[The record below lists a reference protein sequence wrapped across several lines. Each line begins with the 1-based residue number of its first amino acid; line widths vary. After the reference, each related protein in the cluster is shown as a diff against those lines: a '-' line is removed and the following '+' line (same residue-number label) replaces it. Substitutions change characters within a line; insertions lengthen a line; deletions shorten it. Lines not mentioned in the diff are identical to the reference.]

1 MPPRFPRYSIALISA
16 AALSYEILLMR
27 LFSIIQWH
35 HFAYMIISLALLGY
49 GISGTFITLVRERL
63 LARFPLVFVVNL
75 LLFGVSAVACFL
87 IAQRIPFN
95 PEQLL
100 WDVQQPLWLLLIYL
114 LLMLPFFFAANA
126 VGLAI
131 SCFHQQ
137 VSRIYGADLLGAGL
151 GSLAIIGL
159 LFLFFPERVLQLL
172 GLLGGAAALL
182 ACWELNFRFR
192 YRWLLLSLVTLLP
205 LLLPITWLSPV
216 ASPYKGL
223 SQMLRINGVEVVDQY
238 ASPLGLLSVVKSPQ
252 VPLRHAPGL
261 SLNATTEPPPQL
273 GVFTDG
279 DAMTVLTQG
288 DNKRERFTY
297 LDQLTSA
304 LPYHLKKIEKVLVL
318 GAGGGADVLQA
329 LYHQASTIDAVE
341 LNPQMVQLVRQHY
354 KDFTDDLY
362 AKAGV
367 QVHIAEARGFVAAS
381 DQRYDVIQLALMDS
395 FNASSAG
402 LYALNE
408 SYLYTVEAVQA
419 YLNHLTPGGY
429 LVISRWVKLPPRDT
443 LKLFATAVAA
453 LRNIGIEN
461 PGQKLVLI
469 RGWQT
474 STLLLKN
481 GNIST
486 EEIAVL
492 RRFSQERAFDV
503 AFYPGMTMDEANH
516 YNQLQQPYF
525 FTSAQALLSSSEM
538 EYLQRYKFNIEPATD
553 DRPYFFHFFK
563 WEQLQEIWGLRGQGG
578 FPLLEWGYLILI
590 ATLIQALLAGT
601 ALILLPLIFCRSQLC
616 GGSVRPW
623 RVFLYFGFI
632 GLAFLFLEI
641 AFMQKFIL
649 FLSHPLYAVAVV
661 LCSFLVFAGLGSICS
676 RRLITMWGG
685 MAALK
690 VAVAAIGI
698 LGSLFLLLPQTLFPA
713 LLQLPE
719 LIKIIVSVLLIAP
732 LAFFMGMPF
741 PMALV
746 QLGSDEPALIP
757 WAWGVN
763 GCASVVSAVLATL
776 LAIHVGFSLVVLAAL
791 ILYALAFAV
800 FRKCYM

>member
-1 MPPRFPRYSIALISA
+1 MEPRFPRYSIALISA

-49 GISGTFITLVRERL
+49 GVSGTFITLARERL
-63 LARFPLVFVVNL
+63 LVRFSLVFVANL
-75 LLFGVSAVACFL
+75 LLFGISAVACFL

-100 WDVQQPLWLLLIYL
+100 WDMQQPLWLLLIYL

-131 SCFHQQ
+131 SRFHQQ
-137 VSRIYGADLLGAGL
+137 VARIYGADLLGAGL

-172 GLLGGAAALL
+172 GCLGGAAALL
-182 ACWELNFRFR
+182 ACWEVNFRFR
-192 YRWLLLSLVTLLP
+192 YRWLLLSLVMLLP
-205 LLLPITWLSPV
+205 LLLPISWLSP
-216 ASPYKGL
+216 AISPYKSL
-223 SQMLRINGVEVVDQY
+223 SQILRIGGVEVVDQY
-238 ASPLGLLSVVKSPQ
+238 ASPLGLLSVIKSSQ

-288 DNKRERFTY
+288 GNERAQCSY

-304 LPYHLKKIEKVLVL
+304 LPYHLKKAEKVLVL

-329 LYHQASTIDAVE
+329 LYHKVQKIDAVE

-362 AKAGV
+362 AKTGV
-367 QVHIAEARGFVAAS
+367 QIHVAEARGFVAAS
-381 DQRYDVIQLALMDS
+381 DQHYDVIQLALMDS

-419 YLNHLTPGGY
+419 YLSHLTPGGY

-443 LKLFATAVAA
+443 LKLFATAVTA
-453 LRNIGIEN
+453 LRDLGVEN
-461 PGQKLVLI
+461 PEQRLALI

-474 STLLLKN
+474 STLLIKN
-481 GNIST
+481 GNIDT
-486 EEIAVL
+486 DEVAVL

-503 AFYPGMTMDEANH
+503 AFYPGMTMNEANR

-525 FTSAQALLSSSEM
+525 FMSAQALLGSSAR

-563 WEQLQEIWGLRGQGG
+563 WGQLQEIWGLRGQGG
-578 FPLLEWGYLILI
+578 FPLLEWGYLILV

-601 ALILLPLIFCRSQLC
+601 VLILLPLGFCRSQLR
-616 GGSVRPW
+616 GGVVRPW
-623 RVFLYFGFI
+623 RVCLYFGSI

-641 AFMQKFIL
+641 AFIQKFIL

-661 LCSFLVFAGLGSICS
+661 LCSFLIFAGLGSTCS
-676 RRLITMWGG
+676 RRLIAMWGG
-685 MAALK
+685 LMTLK
-690 VAVAAIGI
+690 VAIVSICL
-698 LGSLFLLLPQTLFPA
+698 LGGLFLPLLQTLLPA

-719 LIKIIVSVLLIAP
+719 WAKIIVAVMLIAP

-741 PMALV
+741 PTALV
-746 QLGSDEPALIP
+746 QLGSDSPALIP

-791 ILYALAFAV
+791 MLYAFAFMA
-800 FRKCYM
+800 FRKCYV

>member
-1 MPPRFPRYSIALISA
+1 MEPRFPRYSIALISA
-16 AALSYEILLMR
+16 AALGYEILLMR

-49 GISGTFITLVRERL
+49 GVSGTFITLARERL
-63 LARFPLVFVVNL
+63 LARFPLVFIINL
-75 LLFGVSAVACFL
+75 LLFGISAVACFL

-100 WDVQQPLWLLLIYL
+100 WDRQQPLWLLLIYL

-131 SCFHQQ
+131 SRFHHQ
-137 VSRIYGADLLGAGL
+137 VARIYGADLLGAGL

-172 GLLGGAAALL
+172 GVMGAIAAAL
-182 ACWELNFRFR
+182 ACWELGFQFR
-192 YRWLLLSLVTLLP
+192 YRWLLFSFVALLP
-205 LLLPITWLSPV
+205 LLLPIKWLTPV
-216 ASPYKGL
+216 ISPYKGL
-223 SQMLRINGVEVVDQY
+223 SQMLHIDGATVVDQY
-238 ASPLGLLSVVKSPQ
+238 SSPLGLLSVLESMRT
-252 VPLRHAPGL
+252 PLRHAPGL

-279 DAMTVLTQG
+279 GGMTVLTQG
-288 DNKRERFTY
+288 DNERERFTY

-304 LPYHLKKIEKVLVL
+304 LPYHLKKAGKVLVL

-367 QVHIAEARGFVAAS
+367 QVHMAEARGFVAAS
-381 DQRYDVIQLALMDS
+381 DQRYDLIQLALMDS

-408 SYLYTVEAVQA
+408 SYLYTVEALQA
-419 YLNHLTPGGY
+419 YLDHLTPGGY
-429 LVISRWVKLPPRDT
+429 LAISRWVRLPPRDT
-443 LKLFATAVAA
+443 LKLFATAVVA
-453 LRNIGIEN
+453 LRNRGIEN
-461 PGQKLVLI
+461 PGQRLVLI

-474 STLLLKN
+474 STLLIKN
-481 GNIST
+481 GSIST
-486 EEIAVL
+486 EEIAAL
-492 RRFSQERAFDV
+492 RHFSQKRAFDV
-503 AFYPGMTMDEANH
+503 AFYPGITREEANR
-516 YNQLQQPYF
+516 YNQLRQPHF
-525 FTSAQALLSSSEM
+525 FTSAQALLGSSAV
-538 EYLQRYKFNIEPATD
+538 EYIQRYKFNIQPATD

-578 FPLLEWGYLILI
+578 FPLLEWGYLILVV
-590 ATLIQALLAGT
+590 TLIQALLAGVV
-601 ALILLPLIFCRSQLC
+601 LILLPLFFCRSQLR
-616 GGSVRPW
+616 GGLVNPW
-623 RVFLYFGFI
+623 RVFLYFGSI

-641 AFMQKFIL
+641 AFIQKFIL

-661 LCSFLVFAGLGSICS
+661 LCSFLIFAGLGSICS
-676 RRLITMWGG
+676 RRLAAMWGSLVT
-685 MAALK
+685 LK
-690 VAVAAIGI
+690 VAIVSIGL
-698 LGSLFLLLPQTLFPA
+698 LGGLFLLLPQILFPA

-719 LIKIIVSVLLIAP
+719 LAKITISVLLIAP
-732 LAFFMGMPF
+732 LAFFMGIPF
-741 PMALV
+741 PTALT
-746 QLGSDEPALIP
+746 QLGSDRPALIP

-776 LAIHVGFSLVVLAAL
+776 LAVHVGFSLVVLAAL
-791 ILYALAFAV
+791 LLYLFAFVV
-800 FRKCYM
+800 FRKCYV